1 MIKKLFLDTETTTAE
16 IGDGHIIEI
25 GGIIEYGK
33 TYKEFVLNAQPADFE
48 YVLKEEATDKHGFS
62 REDIDKF
69 PTCQQAYGSLI
80 EILEKH
86 VDRYDKTDKFVM
98 YGYGAEFDNQFL
110 RKFFLENNDNFFGS
124 WFWHPWVDVMSL
136 AMNSLAEERHRIE
149 NFQLSTVAEYLG
161 IEVEKEKLHG
171 TRYDNY
177 LCMEVFEKVDKG
189 GMKEKT
195 KGDIVSQKLGRAFKR
210 SQRHEEVPF

>member
-1 MIKKLFLDTETTTAE
+1 MIKKLFLDTENTTAE

-69 PTCQQAYGSLI
+69 PTCQQAYSSLI

-124 WFWHPWVDVMSL
+124 WFDIEGKKQTGYYLGHQIVKSW
-136 AMNSLAEERHRIE
+136 EKEE
-149 NFQLSTVAEYLG
+149 NFKKIAIMKMNE
-161 IEVEKEKLHG
+161 IDEKVKKSL
-171 TRYDNY
+171 
-177 LCMEVFEKVDKG
+177 EVFSSYNDN
-189 GMKEKT
+189 
-195 KGDIVSQKLGRAFKR
+195 
-210 SQRHEEVPF
+210 